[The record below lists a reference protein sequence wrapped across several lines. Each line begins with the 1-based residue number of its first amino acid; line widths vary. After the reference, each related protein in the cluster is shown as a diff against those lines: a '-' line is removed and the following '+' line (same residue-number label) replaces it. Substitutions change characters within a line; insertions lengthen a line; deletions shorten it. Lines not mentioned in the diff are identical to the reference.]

1 MAATLQTVSEPSVH
15 LPLALQEGARYS
27 VAFVVL
33 VALGIAQIRL
43 HLLARFWRWF
53 CELDP
58 RIRGAV
64 GFGLAIALVYGF
76 PRILLW
82 IVRGV

>member
-1 MAATLQTVSEPSVH
+1 M
-15 LPLALQEGARYS
+15 PLALKEGARYG
-27 VAFVVL
+27 VALLVL
-33 VALGIAQIRL
+33 VALGFAQVRL
-43 HLLARFWRWF
+43 HLLARFWSWF

-64 GFGLAIALVYGF
+64 GFGIAIALVYGF